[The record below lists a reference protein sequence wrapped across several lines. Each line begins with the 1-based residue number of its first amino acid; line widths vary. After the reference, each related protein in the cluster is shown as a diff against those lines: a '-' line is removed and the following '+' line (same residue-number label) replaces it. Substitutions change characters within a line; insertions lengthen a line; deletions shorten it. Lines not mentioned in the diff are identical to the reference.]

1 MSLRQLTPRLRA
13 EAGVGD
19 KRVRLL
25 VSPED
30 ARKVKRGEAWEAEV
44 TDVPSGATYKL
55 MGASCGL
62 TGGCLCDAI
71 VISWR

>member
-1 MSLRQLTPRLRA
+1 MSLRQLTPRQR
-13 EAGVGD
+13 VGD
-19 KRVRLL
+19 RRVRLL

-44 TDVPSGATYKL
+44 TDVPSGAVYRL

-62 TGGCLCDAI
+62 PGGCLCDAI
-71 VISWR
+71 VVAGPEN